1 MYNISRCGGYKKGIK
16 PQALPGDIPG
26 RLPIKGGVRYAV
38 YTTIYYSIAGVCNP
52 GNGKKIFL
60 KKLKLEVEEMLKLVE
75 YNEGTEKV
83 LTKGTLKEV
92 VNYLK
97 ENPEL
102 LDWMNYSPWTDD
114 GSPETELPD
123 LDEVETLRDL
133 RYELSKINLSWW
145 ALEIEE
151 E

>member
-1 MYNISRCGGYKKGIK
+1 M
-16 PQALPGDIPG
+16 L
-26 RLPIKGGVRYAV
+26 RLIEK
-38 YTTIYYSIAGVCNP
+38 
-52 GNGKKIFL
+52 
-60 KKLKLEVEEMLKLVE
+60 
-75 YNEGTEKV
+75 NEGKEKILTE
-83 LTKGTLKEV
+83 GTLKEV

-97 ENPEL
+97 QNPDL

-123 LDEVETLRDL
+123 LDKVKTLRDL
-133 RYELSKINLSWW
+133 RRELSKINLSWW

>member
-1 MYNISRCGGYKKGIK
+1 
-16 PQALPGDIPG
+16 
-26 RLPIKGGVRYAV
+26 
-38 YTTIYYSIAGVCNP
+38 
-52 GNGKKIFL
+52 
-60 KKLKLEVEEMLKLVE
+60 MLKLVE
-75 YNEGTEKV
+75 YKEGTEKV